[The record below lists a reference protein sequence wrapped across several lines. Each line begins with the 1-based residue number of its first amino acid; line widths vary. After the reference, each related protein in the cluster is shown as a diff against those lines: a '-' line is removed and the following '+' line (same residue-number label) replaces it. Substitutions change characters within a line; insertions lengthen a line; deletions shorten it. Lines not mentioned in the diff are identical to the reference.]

1 MTRIALDD
9 METAM
14 SAGPLSVRIAD
25 AGEMAVLRAS
35 LPAGTDFT
43 PQLRAVNPNAC
54 EVPHWM
60 YVISGALHVGHN
72 DGRVDVGRAGDVIY
86 AEPGHTAWVE
96 VDTEFVEVSP
106 RGEIREL
113 LTKLTSGG

>member
-1 MTRIALDD
+1 MTRIALAD

-14 SAGPLSVRIAD
+14 AAGDLEVRIAD
-25 AGEMAVLRAS
+25 AGEMAVLRAR

-60 YVISGALHVGHN
+60 YVVSGALHIGHN
-72 DGRVDVGRAGDVIY
+72 DGRVDVGRPGDVIY

-106 RGEIREL
+106 RAAIRDL
-113 LTKLTSGG
+113 LNKLTSGT

>member
-1 MTRIALDD
+1 MTRIALED
-9 METAM
+9 METVM

-25 AGEMAVLRAS
+25 AGEMAVLRTS
-35 LPAGTDFT
+35 LPAGADFT

-60 YVISGALHVGHN
+60 YVISGALHIGHN

-96 VDTEFVEVSP
+96 VDTEFVEISP
-106 RGEIREL
+106 RQEIRTL
-113 LTKLTSGG
+113 LTQLTSGG